1 MRYFYR
7 QSTAALVLLA
17 SLQIAAAA
25 DKPPSVAQ
33 IKQCIQQVDSTGKR
47 RFLWKEVTLGEPRL
61 PRDAYESIDMW
72 GWQNPRKSEGYPVH
86 VVFNFDGLVDIDKEY
101 WLIKNDAGKWQI
113 LLVCTIP

>member
-1 MRYFYR
+1 MRHFYR
-7 QSTAALVLLA
+7 LSTAVLALVG
-17 SLQIAAAA
+17 SLQVAAAA
-25 DKPPSVAQ
+25 DKPPSVAA
-33 IKQCIQQVDSTGKR
+33 IKQCIQQMDPHRQAPVPVEGSHA
-47 RFLWKEVTLGEPRL
+47 GEPRL

-113 LLVCTIP
+113 FLVCTIP